1 MKGFHLASLVL
12 MTLGTCLGACS
23 RSEEPESEASL
34 VESETE
40 QVVAPEEAAEPPV
53 NKRSSE
59 REFKQ
64 ALIVAHRAADEA
76 KNRVAEE
83 KAARLLEQ
91 ALTLPPAPGEA
102 SLILRQDLSV
112 RAATLRL
119 RGGELKQAEVL
130 VRQGLALSEAPSAAR
145 AQLFITLADVE
156 EAKGQ
161 ADDAKQALLN
171 ALAINQELFEKELE
185 EP

>member
-1 MKGFHLASLVL
+1 MKRFYLASLVL
-12 MTLGTCLGACS
+12 MTMGTSLGACS
-23 RSEEPESEASL
+23 RSEAPESKASVAQSEA
-34 VESETE
+34 
-40 QVVAPEEAAEPPV
+40 EEVTPRQAAAEPEV
-53 NKRSSE
+53 TRSSE
-59 REFKQ
+59 KDFKQ

-76 KNRVAEE
+76 KERPAEE
-83 KAARLLEQ
+83 EAARLLEQ
-91 ALTLPPAPGEA
+91 ALTLPVAPGET

-119 RGGELKQAEVL
+119 RGGDLKQAEVL
-130 VRQGLALSEAPSAAR
+130 VQQGLALSDAPSAAR
-145 AQLFITLADVE
+145 AQLLMTLADVE

-161 ADDAKQALLN
+161 LDEAKQALLG